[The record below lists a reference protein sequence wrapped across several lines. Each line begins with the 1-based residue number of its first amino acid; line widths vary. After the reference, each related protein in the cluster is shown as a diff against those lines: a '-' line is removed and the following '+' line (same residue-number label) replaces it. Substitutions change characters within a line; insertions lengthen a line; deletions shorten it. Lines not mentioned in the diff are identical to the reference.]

1 MILNGEIRVLVGT
14 GCPKGRSER
23 QRRGGGVG
31 IWLGHRWGLQGHVKK
46 GARKNRNSE
55 DL

>member
-1 MILNGEIRVLVGT
+1 MEKYVYWWELDAQKAGVR
-14 GCPKGRSER
+14 GRDVA
-23 QRRGGGVG
+23 GGVG
-31 IWLGHRWGLQGHVKK
+31 IWLGHRWGFQGHVKK